1 MAKHLV
7 TGSSGFLGSEIVKKL
22 KSLGEEVVTIDIL
35 EDPEISNIS
44 NFYKIDITKP
54 FDEYSHIF
62 KGVKYVHHNAALIP
76 ISKASYKN
84 FYAVNVL
91 GTKNVINCAIKF
103 NVDHFSHMSSSSI
116 FGAPKKD
123 QNVNVNILKPKEVY
137 GVSKYLAEKEVLKVF
152 NEQKKYFNS
161 CSIIRPRTIVG
172 RKRLGIFGILFDW
185 VMSGKKIPIIGNG
198 ENKFQFAH
206 FDDLAEVSIETS
218 LKNISGYFNI
228 GTDKFSKLK
237 EDLNNFFT
245 LVNSKS
251 RVLPLNKNLCVG
263 SLYLF
268 DKLSLSPLTR
278 YHSLVYH
285 KNFYYNLEETFKKL
299 SWRPKYSNVEMLC
312 EAYNWYK
319 SNFKSLDKNKSIHKS
334 IIKQKIFRVIKSFL

>member
-44 NFYKIDITKP
+44 NFNKIDISKP

-84 FYAVNVL
+84 FYSVNVL

-116 FGAPKKD
+116 FGAPEKD

-172 RKRLGIFGILFDW
+172 RKRLGIFGLLFE
-185 VMSGKKIPIIGNG
+185 SLCKI
-198 ENKFQFAH
+198 EQ
-206 FDDLAEVSIETS
+206 LIE
-218 LKNISGYFNI
+218 I
-228 GTDKFSKLK
+228 
-237 EDLNNFFT
+237 
-245 LVNSKS
+245 
-251 RVLPLNKNLCVG
+251 
-263 SLYLF
+263 
-268 DKLSLSPLTR
+268 
-278 YHSLVYH
+278 
-285 KNFYYNLEETFKKL
+285 
-299 SWRPKYSNVEMLC
+299 
-312 EAYNWYK
+312 
-319 SNFKSLDKNKSIHKS
+319 
-334 IIKQKIFRVIKSFL
+334 